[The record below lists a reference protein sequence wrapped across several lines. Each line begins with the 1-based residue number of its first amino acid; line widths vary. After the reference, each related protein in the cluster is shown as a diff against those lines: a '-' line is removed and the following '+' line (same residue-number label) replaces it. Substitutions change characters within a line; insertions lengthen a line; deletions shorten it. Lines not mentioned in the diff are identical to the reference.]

1 MAERQIS
8 ILIADDH
15 TLVRNTLAEW
25 LKSHSGFNVISEV
38 DNADDAVVEASK
50 LKPDIAVL
58 DIDMPGIF
66 AFRAASMIKKSSP
79 NTKILILSAFYH
91 DHYIEEALSV
101 GAMGYVTK
109 GDTSET
115 VAEAI
120 KKISEGEAYF
130 SPTIQSRIVIDERG
144 ARLVP
149 SARTKLSQ
157 ITARELEVLRHL
169 AHGLSKKEIAQELNI
184 SLGTINNHVANLMK
198 KLGIHDRVELTR
210 FAIREGLIQL

>member
-1 MAERQIS
+1 MTDRQIN

-25 LKSHSGFNVISEV
+25 LKSHPGFNVIAEV

-79 NTKILILSAFYH
+79 GTKILILSAFYH

-115 VAEAI
+115 IAEAI
-120 KKISEGEAYF
+120 KKIGEGEAYF

>member
-1 MAERQIS
+1 MTDRQIN

-25 LKSHSGFNVISEV
+25 LKSHPGFNVIAEV

-79 NTKILILSAFYH
+79 GTKILTLSAFYH

-115 VAEAI
+115 IAEAI
-120 KKISEGEAYF
+120 KKIGEGEAYF